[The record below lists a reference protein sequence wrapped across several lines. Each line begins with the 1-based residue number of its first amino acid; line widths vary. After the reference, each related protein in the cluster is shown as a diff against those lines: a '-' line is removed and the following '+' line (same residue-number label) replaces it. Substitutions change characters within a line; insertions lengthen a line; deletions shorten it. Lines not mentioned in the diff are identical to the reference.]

1 MINRRFF
8 LLSGVAASSFPV
20 LADTVH
26 DRFDDLRRRLG
37 RGARLG
43 VAAIDTGTE
52 RTIQSDARSRFA
64 MASTFKLAL
73 AGGVLAEAD
82 AGRLKLDEL
91 LRIRPQ
97 HMFPHAPVVRAAGAG
112 ASLSLHQLCA
122 AAVEA
127 SDNGAANLLLQR
139 IGGPPALTRFFRRCG
154 DTVSRLDRYEME
166 LNSNLPGDA
175 RDTTSPAAMLHTM
188 RTLLLGDLLK
198 PASRQQLTS
207 WMVNSNRGLDRLRA
221 GLPAGWRAG
230 SKAGTGAR
238 GAMNDLLIAWPPNR
252 ATILIASYLD
262 APAATE
268 EVRTSA
274 HRDIA
279 KRVTALLG

>member
-1 MINRRFF
+1 
-8 LLSGVAASSFPV
+8 
-20 LADTVH
+20 
-26 DRFDDLRRRLG
+26 
-37 RGARLG
+37 
-43 VAAIDTGTE
+43 
-52 RTIQSDARSRFA
+52 

-73 AGGVLAEAD
+73 AGSVLSAAD
-82 AGRLKLDEL
+82 VGRLKLDEQ

-97 HMFPHAPVVRAAGAG
+97 QMFPHAPVVRAAGVG

-127 SDNGAANLLLQR
+127 SDNGAANLLLER

-166 LNSNLPGDA
+166 LNSNLPGDP

-198 PASRQQLTS
+198 PASRQLLTS

-221 GLPAGWRAG
+221 GLPGGWHAG

-252 ATILIASYLD
+252 APILIASYLD
-262 APAATE
+262 APAAPE
-268 EVRTSA
+268 RVRTWA